1 MIVIK
6 NLHHPAASINHKLLL
21 PLFTG
26 ISAGFPSPANDYLE
40 EAIDLN
46 KELIKNPSS
55 TFFGRVKG
63 LSMTDAGIDDKDI
76 LVIDKSISPKNGMIA
91 VCYVDG
97 EFTLKRICFSTNS
110 MTLLPA
116 NNQFKPIPITEA
128 NDFLVWGIVTFVI
141 KKMP

>member
-1 MIVIK
+1 MIVIE
-6 NLHHPAASINHKLLL
+6 NLRHSGAAIYKKLCL

-26 ISAGFPSPANDYLE
+26 ISAGFPSPASDYLE

-46 KELIKNPSS
+46 KELIKNPCS

-63 LSMTDAGIDDKDI
+63 LSMADAGIGDQDI
-76 LVIDKSISPKNGMIA
+76 LVIDKSIAPRTGMIA

-97 EFTLKRICFSTNS
+97 EFTLKRICLSSNKI
-110 MTLLPA
+110 TLTPA
-116 NNQFKPIPITEA
+116 NIQFKPILITEE

-141 KKMP
+141 KKMS